1 MLNVKG
7 IDAIF
12 QKGEGD
18 DYKDKSRMYQDIL
31 IFGSTI
37 QVNEEFKLWDLAKYL
52 LYNNEEL
59 RDRYFKS
66 ELRKRKLKEN
76 NKIENIQRRVK
87 RNVYTLVSIRIMTEV
102 RQVKEERG
110 TGLIQ
115 TFRFT
120 PFGYFL
126 SQIIQSM

>member
-12 QKGEGD
+12 QKGDGD
-18 DYKDKSRMYQDIL
+18 DYKNKSRMYQDIL

-37 QVNEEFKLWDLAKYL
+37 QENEEFKLWDLAGYL

-59 RDRYFKS
+59 RDHYFKS
-66 ELRKRKLKEN
+66 ELRKKKLTEN

-87 RNVYTLVSIRIMTEV
+87 RNVNGLVSIMLMAK
-102 RQVKEERG
+102 VKEW
-110 TGLIQ
+110 
-115 TFRFT
+115 
-120 PFGYFL
+120 
-126 SQIIQSM
+126 